1 MSHTPVSPK
10 QGKHTIRGK
19 NNNNLELTLDTME
32 LDKYIVEELDGADMD
47 AKLPAENPL
56 GIGWFACFCVYE
68 KKNGEKGGYAK
79 VKYSFDVTLAPNE
92 RFFVAYNNTAY
103 EVTDEIK
110 RTGKVTLSEGDPASG
125 VIPPK
130 A

>member
-1 MSHTPVSPK
+1 MSHTPVASK
-10 QGKHTIRGK
+10 NGKYTIRGK
-19 NNNNLELTLDTME
+19 NNNNLELILDTKE

-56 GIGWFACFCVYE
+56 GIGWFACFCVYD
-68 KKNGEKGGYAK
+68 KKDGKPGDYAK
-79 VKYSFDVTLAPNE
+79 VKYSFNVTLAPNE

-110 RTGKVTLSEGDPASG
+110 KTGKVTLSEGDPAG
-125 VIPPK
+125 GTLPPK
-130 A
+130 V